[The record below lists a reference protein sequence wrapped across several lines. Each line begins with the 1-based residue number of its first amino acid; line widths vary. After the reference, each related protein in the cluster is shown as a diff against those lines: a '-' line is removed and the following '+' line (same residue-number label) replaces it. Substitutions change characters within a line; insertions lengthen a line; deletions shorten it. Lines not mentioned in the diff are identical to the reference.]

1 MIFLENRVL
10 NLLTSEIYA
19 GGKRKIYNSYGQII
33 FGDGLWLRSPEYIL
47 KNQADKIIKYIT
59 ICSLY
64 GRFDLIN
71 EVINFKSL
79 TITKQFKKALN
90 KLIKRQKRTRNLNY
104 LFNLIS
110 RFSDGQENTRSH
122 LIY

>member
-1 MIFLENRVL
+1 M
-10 NLLTSEIYA
+10 A
-19 GGKRKIYNSYGQII
+19 KIS
-33 FGDGLWLRSPEYIL
+33 EYIL